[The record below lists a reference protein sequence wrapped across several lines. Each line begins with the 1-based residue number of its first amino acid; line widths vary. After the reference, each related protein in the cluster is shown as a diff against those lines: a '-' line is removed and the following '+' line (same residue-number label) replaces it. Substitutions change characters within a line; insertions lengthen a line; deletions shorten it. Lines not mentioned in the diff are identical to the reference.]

1 MNYPPNFVPLE
12 SLARLKPKP
21 DPAKPQRTSFA
32 HNKPNGNFKALELGP
47 KNDFT
52 LTALEIGLSSNCNF
66 RCDYCCAYNFNDR
79 KFLTAESIFAI
90 LDDAPALKRVKLSGG
105 EVLIYFDECVK
116 VVEYCSARGIETQ
129 INTNGSLLNREK
141 IARLED
147 AGLGCL
153 HYSFNFTNSKD
164 FGAYYKQPEKVFH
177 RILEN
182 IRITTESAIDT
193 VIESVMFKRTEFTL
207 VDIHHFIHD
216 LGVRKHEIQ
225 NGIPIEKND
234 WAEVLP
240 RERLHAVI
248 ERLIENRLPDIT
260 LYFSC
265 IDIEPHTDF
274 HQKVLSFISQGS
286 IHFPSCIEGRN
297 QLHVHSNGDVLIC
310 ELGHP
315 KVIASLNDG
324 TRLNDL
330 LINKPP
336 ALVDF
341 LERRNTDSCSCVI
354 RTLAQPT

>member
-12 SLARLKPKP
+12 SLARSRSKPE
-21 DPAKPQRTSFA
+21 AANPQRTSFA
-32 HNKPNGNFKALELGP
+32 SNKPNGSFKAIELEP
-47 KNDFT
+47 KNDFV

-66 RCDYCCAYNFNDR
+66 RCDYCCAYNLNDR

-116 VVEYCSARGIETQ
+116 VVEYCSSRGIQTQ
-129 INTNGSLLNREK
+129 INTNGSLLNEEK
-141 IARLED
+141 IRTLEE

-164 FGAYYKQPEKVFH
+164 FSAYYKQPGTVFDK
-177 RILEN
+177 ILQN
-182 IRITTESAIDT
+182 IRISTRSSIDT
-193 VIESVMFKRTEFTL
+193 VLESVIFKRTEFTL
-207 VDIHHFIHD
+207 TEIHHFIHD

-240 RERLHAVI
+240 RERLEAVI
-248 ERLIENRLPDIT
+248 DRLIENRHPDIT
-260 LYFSC
+260 LFFSC
-265 IDIEPHTDF
+265 IDIEPNSDF
-274 HQKVLSFISQGS
+274 YQKVLSFIARGS

-315 KVIASLNDG
+315 KVIANLKEG

-330 LINKPP
+330 LTNKPP

-341 LERRNTDSCSCVI
+341 LERRNADACSCVI
-354 RTLAQPT
+354 RTLVQPN

>member
-12 SLARLKPKP
+12 SLVRIKPNPEKA
-21 DPAKPQRTSFA
+21 DAQRTSFA
-32 HNKPNGNFKALELGP
+32 RHKPNGNFKEIELGP
-47 KNDFT
+47 KNDFV

-66 RCDYCCAYNFNDR
+66 RCDYCCAYNFNDK

-116 VVEYCSARGIETQ
+116 VVEYCSERGIQTQ
-129 INTNGSLLNREK
+129 INTNGSLLNQEK
-141 IARLED
+141 IEQLEA

-153 HYSFNFTNSKD
+153 HFSFNFTNSKD
-164 FGAYYKQPEKVFH
+164 FSAYYKQPEKVFDKI
-177 RILEN
+177 RQN
-182 IRITTESAIDT
+182 IEISTRSSIDT
-193 VIESVMFKRTEFTL
+193 VLESVIFKRTEFTL
-207 VDIHHFIHD
+207 VDLHHFVHD

-240 RERLHAVI
+240 RERLERVI
-248 ERLIENRLPDIT
+248 ERLIENRHPDVT

-265 IDIEPHTDF
+265 IDIEPHSAF
-274 HQKVLSFISQGS
+274 YQKVLSFIAAGS

-315 KVIASLNDG
+315 KVIASLKDG
-324 TRLNDL
+324 SRLNDL
-330 LINKPP
+330 LTNKPP
-336 ALVDF
+336 ALIDF
-341 LERRNTDSCSCVI
+341 LERRNVDSCSCVI
-354 RTLAQPT
+354 RTLVQPS